1 VRLIGA
7 AFDPFHPYPGHT
19 SDYGVARTR
28 AIRAALPDIADRPEK
43 GVIVLGSSGLARAFV
58 PSVFDAALDGGRGRR
73 VSFNL
78 AQLLLQPETALAM
91 AKFIR
96 RTYEARNKRLGIA
109 IFGISIPDLTRGSL
123 RAARHRMP
131 DQAFVF
137 SNTETLADEART
149 DPRGALGDGLE
160 SFFFGNTRPDRVG
173 LWVEDWV
180 AARRPPCES
189 GMKQPPEGEEAMS
202 ALVAFC
208 SELESQ
214 FPHGVPPWNRNTRG
228 GFDFGLPATRPML
241 ERLVELQPASI
252 APPPQTNASRS
263 PARTAPD
270 DIDDDAVRM
279 LIAAVREL
287 RAVSDHTFI
296 VRDIMNP
303 AMLASLPALQVT
315 HWRDV
320 AERIARDGGAPLLDF
335 NDGTFVPSDFGDRTH
350 LHPLAAERFSTLL
363 AARVEPLAQENHA
376 SR

>member
-1 VRLIGA
+1 
-7 AFDPFHPYPGHT
+7 
-19 SDYGVARTR
+19 
-28 AIRAALPDIADRPEK
+28 
-43 GVIVLGSSGLARAFV
+43 
-58 PSVFDAALDGGRGRR
+58 
-73 VSFNL
+73 
-78 AQLLLQPETALAM
+78 
-91 AKFIR
+91 
-96 RTYEARNKRLGIA
+96 
-109 IFGISIPDLTRGSL
+109 
-123 RAARHRMP
+123 MP

-137 SNTETLADEART
+137 SNNETLADQART
-149 DPRGALGDGLE
+149 DPLGALGDGLE
-160 SFFFGNTRPDRVG
+160 LFFFGNTRPDRVG
-173 LWVEDWV
+173 LWVDDWV

-189 GMKQPPEGEEAMS
+189 GMKQPPDGEEALS

-208 SELESQ
+208 SELDSQ

-241 ERLVELQPASI
+241 ERLVDLSPGSVF
-252 APPPQTNASRS
+252 PPPQTSGART

-287 RAVSDHTFI
+287 KAVSDHTFI
-296 VRDIMNP
+296 LRDIMNP
-303 AMLASLPALQVT
+303 AMLASLPTPQVT

-350 LHPLAAERFSTLL
+350 LHPLAAERFSVLL
-363 AARVEPLAQENHA
+363 AARVQPMAQENHA